1 MATRKS
7 SSTAHE
13 GLADQA
19 SSSANLRKLS
29 RAQANNVVR
38 RLQDKLSPAAR
49 ELIDKLLQ
57 SLDDEG
63 SVVVKTLHTT
73 LFPMAETKGA
83 SAQLSK
89 LLRTVT
95 DAAQAQGMSLDFT
108 YVGAKDQGT
117 ANRRL
122 WFTGPPPTAI
132 AELEGLSAIPEN
144 RLIIGQTGMPVG
156 EAPVVALI
164 TYNENE
170 FAAVRKTFWAGDST
184 PPVANKHHSGQA
196 VSVDEL
202 GQHGNVRVLHYHS
215 RQGNRESQRTASDLH
230 QAYKPAA
237 IISVGI
243 AFGVDEQ
250 KQKVGDVL
258 VSKFIVDYEATRIN
272 KNGSFTLAGD
282 RPPASRRL
290 VRTLETLDIRNKHD
304 HSKPDWPTLE
314 FGGMLTG
321 EKLVDNYDYREKLK
335 AIAGPAGIVG
345 GEMEAAGV
353 AKALDDTTVDWI
365 VVKAICDFA
374 DGNKVEGKEN
384 KQKLAAANA
393 AMVIKAMLGDG
404 QLYGDIAEDAERPH
418 SATNVATDK
427 LAALALRRQCLERAH
442 LDVIDDGKPLV
453 SGQYGYRAELHAL
466 GAAGHHEGQEN
477 DPRKVVAFDDIL
489 TWLNEPE
496 ERPIYALL
504 GEYGMGKTTTLQ
516 RVTAHLQQQRRLN
529 IDSPAALYF
538 DLRKVD
544 TLLAASAQ
552 HPGKVPTLQETISD
566 CLRNGYLQTDGV
578 LPTYEDVVD
587 SIDSG
592 ALVIFDGLDE
602 VLSRIGDKQGL
613 SFTANLLRVL
623 PEARERQKTKKQSKP
638 PRVLLSC
645 RTQFFRSLSEQDN
658 HLTGEHRGS
667 QNQSQ
672 YRALLLQPLTEQ
684 QIRSYMTAVFPSNN
698 IEQLMAQIEAV
709 HNLRELAGRPFTLKL
724 VADFVPMLEQWRAQG
739 KRVTGATLYREVA
752 KQWLIR
758 DKEKQSFQPEDKLS
772 LASALAA
779 HFWRNKLK
787 GITARQLE
795 SWLGQWLAQQGP
807 HEDFQTKPRDLLQE
821 DLRNSTFLKR
831 VDVEGKESR
840 FEFAHT
846 SLQEFFLAEYLLQAL
861 RSHSVNAREDWRL
874 PMVSDETLDFLG
886 QLLAEW
892 DPDVGGPGPL
902 QTLAAWR
909 SPYLALASELQLA
922 YGLRAH
928 TSGWP
933 VPRLDGM
940 DLQGA
945 DLSDWRFGSRSEEP
959 LPGSQTHRR
968 LNLAGCNFS
977 HGNLRR
983 AKFWNVDLR
992 AAVFDHSSCEQAEL
1006 LHCELADSSWVEA
1019 AVDGSQMR
1027 PQVASGIRAAW
1038 VPPGHHMKAQ
1048 RKLAWLHGHTSG
1060 VTSCAFS
1067 PDGHSVLSASDDN
1080 TLRLWETATGTLLQ
1094 EFAGHAGT
1102 VTSCAFSPD
1111 GHCLLSASH
1120 DNTMR
1125 LWETATGMLLREFV
1139 GHAGTVTSCAFSPD
1153 GRSLLSAS
1161 DDNTLRLWE
1170 TTTGKL
1176 LREFVGH
1183 ANAVTSCAFSPD
1195 GHSLLSA
1202 SDDKTL
1208 RLWETATGTLLREFA
1223 GRADT
1228 VTSCAFSPDGRSLL
1242 SASNDKTVRLWETAT
1257 GTLLREFVG
1266 HTDWVR
1272 SCVFSPDGHSVL
1284 SASDDKT
1291 LLLWETATGTLLR
1304 GFVGHTDWVRSCV
1317 FSPDGH
1323 SVLSASDDK
1332 TVRLWETATGT
1343 LLTEFVG
1350 HTDWVMF
1357 HAFSPDGHSVLSA
1370 SDDNT
1375 LRLWETATGRLLRE
1389 FVGHGDWVRSC
1400 VFSPDGHRLLSA
1412 STDKT
1417 LRLWETA
1424 TGTLLREFVGHADTV
1439 RSCVFSPDGHSVLSA
1454 SDDNTLRLWETATG
1468 ALLRMFVG
1476 HSDTVRSCVFS
1487 PDGHSVLSASDD
1499 NSMRLWETTT
1509 GRLLKEFAGHTDW
1522 VISCAFSPDGHSV
1535 LSVSNDNTLRLWE
1548 TATGTML
1555 REFVG
1560 RADTVTSCAF
1570 SPDGHSVLSVSND
1583 NTLRLWET
1591 ATGTL
1596 LKEFAGHADWVRSYM
1611 FSPDGHS
1618 VLSASDDNTVRL
1630 WDAVTGQTLRVS
1642 TIIDGGAAA
1651 WIPTTNV
1658 LLHVSG
1664 NAWRYLKWSAMDEN
1678 NWPVVWQLSPEEMN
1692 DELS

>member
-1 MATRKS
+1 MAIPPPATQK
-7 SSTAHE
+7 E
-13 GLADQA
+13 P
-19 SSSANLRKLS
+19 ANQQDSPTNSRKLS
-29 RAQANNVVR
+29 RAQANNAVR

-49 ELIDKLLQ
+49 ELSDKILQ

-63 SVVVKTLHTT
+63 SVVLKTLHTI
-73 LFPMAETKGA
+73 LFPMAETKSA

-89 LLRTVT
+89 LLRTIT
-95 DAAQAQGMSLDFT
+95 DAAQTQGLSLGFI
-108 YVGAKDQGT
+108 YEGAKDQGT
-117 ANRRL
+117 AKRRL
-122 WFTGPPPTAI
+122 WFTGPPPTPI

-170 FAAVRKTFWAGDST
+170 FAAVRKTFWADDST
-184 PPVANKHHSGQA
+184 PTATNKHHAGQV

-215 RQGNRESQRTASDLH
+215 RQGNRESQRAASDLH

-237 IISVGI
+237 IVSVGI
-243 AFGVDEQ
+243 AFGVDEH

-258 VSKFIVDYEATRIN
+258 VSKFIVDYESARVN
-272 KNGSFTLAGD
+272 KNGSFTLAND

-290 VRTLETLDIRNKHD
+290 VRTLETLDVRNKHD

-321 EKLVDNYDYREKLK
+321 EKLVDNHDYRENLK
-335 AIAGPAGIVG
+335 VIAGQGGIIG
-345 GEMEAAGV
+345 GEMEAAGI

-374 DGNKVEGKEN
+374 DGNKGEGKEN
-384 KQKLAAANA
+384 KQKLAATNA
-393 AMVIKAMLGDG
+393 AMVIKAMLDDG

-418 SATNVATDK
+418 STANAVTDK
-427 LAALALRRQCLERAH
+427 LAATALRRQCLERVH
-442 LDVIDDGKPLV
+442 LDVIDDGKHLV

-466 GAAGHHEGQEN
+466 EAASYQKSQDN

-489 TWLNEPE
+489 AWLSEPE

-516 RVTAHLQQQRRLN
+516 RVTAHLRQQRN
-529 IDSPAALYF
+529 QNVDSPAPLYF
-538 DLRKVD
+538 DLRKVG
-544 TLLAASAQ
+544 TLLAASAL
-552 HPGKVPTLQETISD
+552 HPGKVPTLQETIND

-587 SIDSG
+587 SIDNG

-623 PEARERQKTKKQSKP
+623 PEARERQKTKAQSKL

-667 QNQSQ
+667 HNQSQ

-684 QIRSYMTAVFPSNN
+684 QIRSYMTAVFPNTN

-758 DKEKQSFQPEDKLS
+758 DKEKQSFQPEDKLL

-779 HFWRNKLK
+779 HFWCNKLK

-795 SWLGQWLAQQGP
+795 SWLSQWLAQQGP
-807 HEDFQTKPRDLLQE
+807 YEDFQTKPRDLLQE

-831 VDVEGKESR
+831 VDVEGKDSR

-861 RSHSVNAREDWRL
+861 LSPNADAREAWRL
-874 PMVSDETLDFLG
+874 PMVSNETLDFLG

-892 DPDVGGPGPL
+892 GPDAGGPAPL

-933 VPRLDGM
+933 LPRLDGM
-940 DLQGA
+940 DIQGA
-945 DLSDWRFGSRSEEP
+945 DLSDWRFGSHSEAP
-959 LPGSQTHRR
+959 LPSSETHRR

-977 HGNLRR
+977 HGNLQR
-983 AKFWNVDLR
+983 ARFWNVDLR
-992 AAVFDHSSCEQAEL
+992 AAVFDHSHCEQAEV
-1006 LHCELADSSWVEA
+1006 LHCELADSSWAEA
-1019 AVDGSQMR
+1019 VVDGMQMR
-1027 PQVASGIRAAW
+1027 PQVASEIRAAW
-1038 VPPGHHMKAQ
+1038 MPPGHQVEAQ
-1048 RKLAWLHGHTSG
+1048 KKLAWLHRHTLG

-1067 PDGHSVLSASDDN
+1067 PDGRSLLSASYDK
-1080 TLRLWETATGTLLQ
+1080 TLRLWEAATCSPLR
-1094 EFAGHAGT
+1094 EFVGHVDT

-1111 GHCLLSASH
+1111 GRSVLSASE
-1120 DNTMR
+1120 DNTLR

-1139 GHAGTVTSCAFSPD
+1139 GHADAVMSCAFSPD
-1153 GRSLLSAS
+1153 GRSVLSAS
-1161 DDNTLRLWE
+1161 RDDTLRLWETANGMLLRKFVGHADTVMSCAFSPDGRSVLSASHDNTLRLWE
-1170 TTTGKL
+1170 TATGIL

-1183 ANAVTSCAFSPD
+1183 ADTVVSCAFSPD
-1195 GHSLLSA
+1195 GLSVLSA
-1202 SDDKTL
+1202 SEDNTLRLWETATGTLLKKFAGQKDWVTSCAFSSDGRSVLSASHDNTL
-1208 RLWETATGTLLREFA
+1208 RLWETATGTLLREFIEPAYRVTSCVFSSDGRSLLSTSYDKTVRLWDTATGRLIRRFA
-1223 GRADT
+1223 GHANW
-1228 VTSCAFSPDGRSLL
+1228 VTSCAFSPDGRNVL
-1242 SASNDKTVRLWETAT
+1242 SASRDKTLRLWETVT

-1266 HTDWVR
+1266 HTDIVT
-1272 SCVFSPDGHSVL
+1272 SC
-1284 SASDDKT
+1284 
-1291 LLLWETATGTLLR
+1291 
-1304 GFVGHTDWVRSCV
+1304 
-1317 FSPDGH
+1317 
-1323 SVLSASDDK
+1323 
-1332 TVRLWETATGT
+1332 
-1343 LLTEFVG
+1343 
-1350 HTDWVMF
+1350 
-1357 HAFSPDGHSVLSA
+1357 AFSPDGHIVLSASRDKTLRLWQTITGKPLRKFVGHADIVTSYAFSPDGCSLLSVSDDTLHLWKTATGTLRREFVGHADTIVSYAFSPDGCSVLSA
-1370 SDDNT
+1370 SEDN
-1375 LRLWETATGRLLRE
+1375 
-1389 FVGHGDWVRSC
+1389 
-1400 VFSPDGHRLLSA
+1400 
-1412 STDKT
+1412 T

-1424 TGTLLREFVGHADTV
+1424 TGTLLREFIGHANV
-1439 RSCVFSPDGHSVLSA
+1439 VMSCAFSSDGHSVLSA
-1454 SDDNTLRLWETATG
+1454 SEDNTLRLWETATG
-1468 ALLRMFVG
+1468 MLLREFVG
-1476 HSDTVRSCVFS
+1476 HAN
-1487 PDGHSVLSASDD
+1487 G
-1499 NSMRLWETTT
+1499 
-1509 GRLLKEFAGHTDW
+1509 
-1522 VISCAFSPDGHSV
+1522 VISCAFSPDGHSL
-1535 LSVSNDNTLRLWE
+1535 LSVS
-1548 TATGTML
+1548 
-1555 REFVG
+1555 
-1560 RADTVTSCAF
+1560 
-1570 SPDGHSVLSVSND
+1570 
-1583 NTLRLWET
+1583 
-1591 ATGTL
+1591 
-1596 LKEFAGHADWVRSYM
+1596 K
-1611 FSPDGHS
+1611 
-1618 VLSASDDNTVRL
+1618 DNTVRL
-1630 WDAVTGQTLRVS
+1630 WDLATGKTLRVS
-1642 TIIDGGAAA
+1642 TIVEGGTAA
-1651 WIPTTNV
+1651 WIPATNT
-1658 LLHVSG
+1658 LLNASG
-1664 NAWRYLKWSAMDEN
+1664 NAWRYLKWRAMDEN
-1678 NWPVVWQLSPEEMN
+1678 NWPVVWQLSPDEMK
-1692 DELS
+1692 DALS

>member
-95 DAAQAQGMSLDFT
+95 DAAQAQGMLLSFT

-144 RLIIGQTGMPVG
+144 RLITGQTGMPVG

-170 FAAVRKTFWAGDST
+170 FAAVRKTFWTGDST
-184 PPVANKHHSGQA
+184 PPVTDKHHAGQV
-196 VSVDEL
+196 VSVNEL
-202 GQHGNVRVLHYHS
+202 GQHGNARVLHYHS

-335 AIAGPAGIVG
+335 AIAGSGGIVG

-353 AKALDDTTVDWI
+353 AKALDGTTVDWI

-374 DGNKVEGKEN
+374 DGNKGEGKEN

-393 AMVIKAMLGDG
+393 AMVIKAMLDDG

-418 SATNVATDK
+418 TATNAATDK

-466 GAAGHHEGQEN
+466 EVAGHQGSQEN

-489 TWLNEPE
+489 SWLSEPE

-516 RVTAHLQQQRRLN
+516 RVTAHLRQLRSQN
-529 IDSPAALYF
+529 IDSPAPLYF

-544 TLLAASAQ
+544 TLLAASAL
-552 HPGKVPTLQETISD
+552 HPGKVPTLQETIGD

-587 SIDSG
+587 SMDSG

-623 PEARERQKTKKQSKP
+623 PEARERQKTKTQSKP

-684 QIRSYMTAVFPSNN
+684 QIRSYMMAVFPNTN
-698 IEQLMAQIEAV
+698 IEQLMEQIEAV

-758 DKEKQSFQPEDKLS
+758 DKEKQSFQPEDKLL

-831 VDVEGKESR
+831 VDVEGKDSR

-892 DPDVGGPGPL
+892 DPDADGPAPL
-902 QTLAAWR
+902 QTMAAWR

-933 VPRLDGM
+933 MPRLDGM

-959 LPGSQTHRR
+959 LPSSQTHRR
-968 LNLAGCNFS
+968 LNLAGCDFS

-992 AAVFDHSSCEQAEL
+992 AAVFDHSSCEQAEV
-1006 LHCELADSSWVEA
+1006 LHCELANSSWADAV
-1019 AVDGSQMR
+1019 VDGMQMR
-1027 PQVASGIRAAW
+1027 PQVAPEIRAAW
-1038 VPPGHHMKAQ
+1038 VPPGHQMEEQ
-1048 RKLAWLHGHTSG
+1048 RKLAWLRGHISG
-1060 VTSCAFS
+1060 VRSCVFSSDAHNLLSAANDGTIYLWETTTGTLLREFVGHADWVTSCAFS
-1067 PDGHSVLSASDDN
+1067 PDGHSVLSASHDK
-1080 TLRLWETATGTLLQ
+1080 TLRLWETATGTLL
-1094 EFAGHAGT
+1094 
-1102 VTSCAFSPD
+1102 
-1111 GHCLLSASH
+1111 
-1120 DNTMR
+1120 
-1125 LWETATGMLLREFV
+1125 REFV
-1139 GHAGTVTSCAFSPD
+1139 GHAD
-1153 GRSLLSAS
+1153 
-1161 DDNTLRLWE
+1161 W
-1170 TTTGKL
+1170 
-1176 LREFVGH
+1176 
-1183 ANAVTSCAFSPD
+1183 VTSCAFSPD
-1195 GHSLLSA
+1195 GHSVLSA

-1208 RLWETATGTLLREFA
+1208 RLWETATGTLLREFV
-1223 GRADT
+1223 GHADE
-1228 VTSCAFSPDGRSLL
+1228 VRSCVFSPDGHSLL
-1242 SASNDKTVRLWETAT
+1242 SASNDKNLRLWETAT

-1266 HTDWVR
+1266 H
-1272 SCVFSPDGHSVL
+1272 SS
-1284 SASDDKT
+1284 
-1291 LLLWETATGTLLR
+1291 
-1304 GFVGHTDWVRSCV
+1304 
-1317 FSPDGH
+1317 
-1323 SVLSASDDK
+1323 
-1332 TVRLWETATGT
+1332 
-1343 LLTEFVG
+1343 
-1350 HTDWVMF
+1350 WVMSC
-1357 HAFSPDGHSVLSA
+1357 AFSPDGHSVLSA
-1370 SDDNT
+1370 SNDCT
-1375 LRLWETATGRLLRE
+1375 LRLWETATGTLLRE
-1389 FVGHGDWVRSC
+1389 FAGHAGTVMSC
-1400 VFSPDGHRLLSA
+1400 VFSPDGHHLLSA
-1412 STDKT
+1412 SADTT

-1439 RSCVFSPDGHSVLSA
+1439 TSCVFSPDGHSLLSA
-1454 SDDNTLRLWETATG
+1454 SDDKTL
-1468 ALLRMFVG
+1468 
-1476 HSDTVRSCVFS
+1476 
-1487 PDGHSVLSASDD
+1487 
-1499 NSMRLWETTT
+1499 RLWETTT
-1509 GRLLKEFAGHTDW
+1509 GTLLWEFVGHAYW
-1522 VISCAFSPDGHSV
+1522 VMSCAFSPDGHRL
-1535 LSVSNDNTLRLWE
+1535 LSASHDKTLRLWE
-1548 TATGTML
+1548 TTTGTLL

-1560 RADTVTSCAF
+1560 HADTVTSCAF
-1570 SPDGHSVLSVSND
+1570 SPDGHSVLSASDDCTLRLWENATGTLLWEFAGHADAVTSCAFSPD
-1583 NTLRLWET
+1583 GHRLLSASRDKTLRLWET

-1596 LKEFAGHADWVRSYM
+1596 LREFVGHANTVTSCAFSPDGHYLLSASDDKTLRLWESATGTLLREFAGHVDTVTSCVFSPDGHHLLSASRDKTLRLWETATGTLLREFAGHADWVSSCVFSPDGQHLLSASDDKTLRLWETATGTLLRVFVGHADWVRSCI

-1618 VLSASDDNTVRL
+1618 VLSVSDDKTVRL
-1630 WDAVTGQTLRVS
+1630 WDAATGQTLRVS
-1642 TIIDGGAAA
+1642 TIMESGAAA
-1651 WIPTTNV
+1651 WLHDTNT
-1658 LLHVSG
+1658 LLNASG
-1664 NAWRYLKWSAMDEN
+1664 NVWRYLKWRAMDEN

-1692 DELS
+1692 DE

>member
-7 SSTAHE
+7 SSIVQE
-13 GLADQA
+13 GLVDQA
-19 SSSANLRKLS
+19 ASPANLRKLS

-63 SVVVKTLHTT
+63 SVVVKTLHTA

-95 DAAQAQGMSLDFT
+95 DAAQAQGMSLGFT

-122 WFTGPPPTAI
+122 WFTGPPPTAV

-144 RLIIGQTGMPVG
+144 HLIIGQTGMPVG
-156 EAPVVALI
+156 EAPVVTLI

-170 FAAVRKTFWAGDST
+170 FAAVRKTFWTGDST
-184 PPVANKHHSGQA
+184 PPVTNKHHAGQA
-196 VSVDEL
+196 VSVNEL

-215 RQGNRESQRTASDLH
+215 RQGNRESQRAASDLR

-237 IISVGI
+237 IVSVGI
-243 AFGVDEQ
+243 AFGVDEH

-258 VSKFIVDYEATRIN
+258 VSKFIVDYESARIN
-272 KNGSFTLAGD
+272 KNGSFTLAGE

-290 VRTLETLDIRNKHD
+290 LRALEDLDVRNKHD
-304 HSKPDWPTLE
+304 QSKPDWPTLE

-321 EKLVDNYDYREKLK
+321 EKLVDNCDYREKLK
-335 AIAGPAGIVG
+335 AIAGSGGIVG

-353 AKALDDTTVDWI
+353 AKALDGTTVDWI

-374 DGNKVEGKEN
+374 DGNKGEDKEN

-393 AMVIKAMLGDG
+393 AMVIKAMLDDG
-404 QLYGDIAEDAERPH
+404 QLYGDITEDAERPH
-418 SATNVATDK
+418 STTNAVTDK

-442 LDVIDDGKPLV
+442 LDVIDEGKPLV

-466 GAAGHHEGQEN
+466 GAAGHQGSQEN

-489 TWLNEPE
+489 TWLSEPE

-578 LPTYEDVVD
+578 LPNYEDVVD
-587 SIDSG
+587 SIDNG

-623 PEARERQKTKKQSKP
+623 PETRERQKTKKQSKP

-684 QIRSYMTAVFPSNN
+684 QIRSYMMAVFPNTN

-758 DKEKQSFQPEDKLS
+758 DKEKQSFQPEDKLL

-779 HFWRNKLK
+779 HLWRNKLK

-831 VDVEGKESR
+831 VDVEGKDSR

-861 RSHSVNAREDWRL
+861 LSHSAGAREAWSL

-892 DPDVGGPGPL
+892 DPDAGGPAPL
-902 QTLAAWR
+902 QALTAWR

-933 VPRLDGM
+933 MQRLDGM

-945 DLSDWRFGSRSEEP
+945 DLSDWRFGSRSEKP
-959 LPGSQTHRR
+959 LPGSETHRR

-992 AAVFDHSSCEQAEL
+992 ATVFDHSSCEQAEV
-1006 LHCELADSSWVEA
+1006 LHCELANSTWAEA
-1019 AVDGSQMR
+1019 AVDGMQMR
-1027 PQVASGIRAAW
+1027 PQVASDIRAAW
-1038 VPPGHHMKAQ
+1038 VPPGHQVEAQ

-1060 VTSCAFS
+1060 VMSCAFSPDGHSLLSASRDKTLRLWESTTGTLLREFVGHANWVTSCAFSPDGQSLLSASNDKTLRLWETATGTLLQEFVGHSGRVSSCVFSPDGQSLLSASNDKTLRLWEAATGTLLREFVGHANWVTSCAFS
-1067 PDGHSVLSASDDN
+1067 PDGHSLLSASRDKTLRLWETTTGTLLQEFVGHTDSVTSCMFSPDGHSLLSASDDN
-1080 TLRLWETATGTLLQ
+1080 TLRLWETATGTLLRQ
-1094 EFAGHAGT
+1094 FVGHADT

-1111 GHCLLSASH
+1111 GHSLLSAAE
-1120 DNTMR
+1120 DGTLR
-1125 LWETATGMLLREFV
+1125 LWETATGTLLREFV
-1139 GHAGTVTSCAFSPD
+1139 EHAAWVTSCAFSPD
-1153 GRSLLSAS
+1153 GHSLLSAS
-1161 DDNTLRLWE
+1161 RDNTLRLWE
-1170 TTTGKL
+1170 TTTGTLLREFVGNANWVTSCAFSPDGHSLLSASRDKTLRLWETTTGTL

-1183 ANAVTSCAFSPD
+1183 ANWVTSCAFSPD

-1208 RLWETATGTLLREFA
+1208 RLWEAATGTLLREFA
-1223 GRADT
+1223 GHTDT
-1228 VTSCAFSPDGRSLL
+1228 VRSCVFSPDGHSLL
-1242 SASNDKTVRLWETAT
+1242 SASDDNTLRLWETAT

-1266 HTDWVR
+1266 H
-1272 SCVFSPDGHSVL
+1272 
-1284 SASDDKT
+1284 A
-1291 LLLWETATGTLLR
+1291 
-1304 GFVGHTDWVRSCV
+1304 
-1317 FSPDGH
+1317 
-1323 SVLSASDDK
+1323 
-1332 TVRLWETATGT
+1332 
-1343 LLTEFVG
+1343 
-1350 HTDWVMF
+1350 DWVMSC
-1357 HAFSPDGHSVLSA
+1357 AFSPDGHSLLSASDDNTLRLWETTTGTLLRKFSGHTDSVTSCMFSPDGHCLLSA

-1375 LRLWETATGRLLRE
+1375 LRLWETATGTLLRE
-1389 FVGHGDWVRSC
+1389 FVGHADWVMSC
-1400 VFSPDGHRLLSA
+1400 VFSPDGHSLLST
-1412 STDKT
+1412 SRDNT

-1439 RSCVFSPDGHSVLSA
+1439 MSCALSPDGY
-1454 SDDNTLRLWETATG
+1454 
-1468 ALLRMFVG
+1468 
-1476 HSDTVRSCVFS
+1476 
-1487 PDGHSVLSASDD
+1487 
-1499 NSMRLWETTT
+1499 
-1509 GRLLKEFAGHTDW
+1509 
-1522 VISCAFSPDGHSV
+1522 SV
-1535 LSVSNDNTLRLWE
+1535 LSVS
-1548 TATGTML
+1548 
-1555 REFVG
+1555 
-1560 RADTVTSCAF
+1560 
-1570 SPDGHSVLSVSND
+1570 
-1583 NTLRLWET
+1583 
-1591 ATGTL
+1591 
-1596 LKEFAGHADWVRSYM
+1596 K
-1611 FSPDGHS
+1611 
-1618 VLSASDDNTVRL
+1618 DNTVRL
-1630 WDAVTGQTLRVS
+1630 WDVVTGQTLRVS
-1642 TIIDGGAAA
+1642 TIMESGAAA
-1651 WIPTTNV
+1651 WLHDTNT
-1658 LLHVSG
+1658 LLNASG
-1664 NAWRYLKWSAMDEN
+1664 NAWRYLKWRAMDEN

-1692 DELS
+1692 GE

>member
-1 MATRKS
+1 MTTRN
-7 SSTAHE
+7 STSIAQE

-19 SSSANLRKLS
+19 SSPANLRKLS
-29 RAQANNVVR
+29 RAQANNAVR

-95 DAAQAQGMSLDFT
+95 DAAQAQGMLLGFS

-117 ANRRL
+117 AKRRL
-122 WFTGPPPTAI
+122 WFTGPPPAAI

-170 FAAVRKTFWAGDST
+170 FAAVRKTFWKGEST
-184 PPVANKHHSGQA
+184 PPVTNKHHAGQA
-196 VSVDEL
+196 VSINEL
-202 GQHGNVRVLHYHS
+202 GHHGNVRVLHYHS

-230 QAYKPAA
+230 QVYKPAA

-243 AFGVDEQ
+243 AFGVDEH
-250 KQKVGDVL
+250 KQKVGNVL
-258 VSKFIVDYEATRIN
+258 VSKFIVDYESARIS
-272 KNGSFTLAGD
+272 KNGNFTLAGE

-290 VRTLETLDIRNKHD
+290 LRALENLDIRNKHD

-353 AKALDDTTVDWI
+353 AKALDDTKVDWI

-374 DGNKVEGKEN
+374 DGNKGEGKEN

-393 AMVIKAMLGDG
+393 AMVIKAMLDDE
-404 QLYGDIAEDAERPH
+404 QLYGDITEDTKPPH
-418 SATNVATDK
+418 STTNAVTDK

-466 GAAGHHEGQEN
+466 EVAGHQGSQES

-489 TWLNEPE
+489 AWLSEPE

-516 RVTAHLQQQRRLN
+516 RVTAHLQQQRKLN
-529 IDSPAALYF
+529 IDSPAPLYF

-544 TLLAASAQ
+544 TLLAASAL

-578 LPTYEDVVD
+578 LPNYEDVVD

-623 PEARERQKTKKQSKP
+623 PEARERQKNKAQSKP

-645 RTQFFRSLSEQDN
+645 RTQFFRSLAEQDN

-684 QIRSYMTAVFPSNN
+684 QIRSYMMAVFPNTD
-698 IEQLMAQIEAV
+698 IDQLMAQIEAV

-724 VADFVPMLEQWRAQG
+724 VANFVPMLEQWRAQG

-758 DKEKQSFQPEDKLS
+758 DKEKQSFQPEDKLL

-779 HFWRNKLK
+779 HFWRNQLK
-787 GITARQLE
+787 GITAKKLE

-807 HEDFQTKPRDLLQE
+807 YEDFQTKPRDLLQE

-831 VDVEGKESR
+831 VDVEGKDSR

-861 RSHSVNAREDWRL
+861 LSRSADAREAWRL

-892 DPDVGGPGPL
+892 DPDADGPAPL

-933 VPRLDGM
+933 MPRLDGM

-945 DLSDWRFGSRSEEP
+945 DLSDWRFGSRNEEP
-959 LPGSQTHRR
+959 LRSSQTHRR
-968 LNLAGCNFS
+968 LSLAGCNFS

-983 AKFWNVDLR
+983 ARFWNVDLR
-992 AAVFDHSSCEQAEL
+992 AAVFDHSLCEQAEVL
-1006 LHCELADSSWVEA
+1006 QCELLDSSWA
-1019 AVDGSQMR
+1019 DAVMDGVQMR
-1027 PQVASGIRAAW
+1027 PQVAPGIRAAW
-1038 VPPGHHMKAQ
+1038 APPGRHVEAR

-1067 PDGHSVLSASDDN
+1067 PDGHS
-1080 TLRLWETATGTLLQ
+1080 
-1094 EFAGHAGT
+1094 
-1102 VTSCAFSPD
+1102 
-1111 GHCLLSASH
+1111 
-1120 DNTMR
+1120 
-1125 LWETATGMLLREFV
+1125 
-1139 GHAGTVTSCAFSPD
+1139 
-1153 GRSLLSAS
+1153 LLSAS
-1161 DDNTLRLWE
+1161 DDNTLRLWDVA
-1170 TTTGKL
+1170 TGTLLREFIGHVDTVTSCAFSPDGHNLLSASDDNTLRLWDIATGTL

-1183 ANAVTSCAFSPD
+1183 ADWVMSCTFSPDGCSLLSASYDKTLRLWDAASGMVLQELVGHADTVTSCVFSPDGRSLLSASRDNTLRLWDVATGTLLREFVGHADWVMSCTFSPD

-1202 SDDKTL
+1202 SRDNTL
-1208 RLWETATGTLLREFA
+1208 RLWDLATGQTLREFV
-1223 GRADT
+1223 GHADW
-1228 VTSCAFSPDGRSLL
+1228 VKSCTFSPDGRSLL
-1242 SASNDKTVRLWETAT
+1242 SASYDNTLRLWDVATGTVLREFVGHADWVMSCAFSPDGQSLLSASDDSTLRLWDVATGTVLREFIGHADWVMSCAFSPDGQSLLSASDDSTLRLWDVASGTLLREFVGHADWVMSCAFSPDGCSLLSASHDNSLCLWDTATGALLREFIGHADGVSSCVFSPDGLSLLSASHDNTLRLWDVAT

-1266 HTDWVR
+1266 HSSRVS
-1272 SCVFSPDGHSVL
+1272 SCVFSPDGHSLL
-1284 SASDDKT
+1284 SASRDNTLRLWDVATGMLLRKFVGHADWVMSCTFSPDGCSLLSASYDKT
-1291 LLLWETATGTLLR
+1291 LRLWDVATGTVLQEL
-1304 GFVGHTDWVRSCV
+1304 VGHADTVKSCV
-1317 FSPDGH
+1317 FSPDGR
-1323 SVLSASDDK
+1323 SLLSASYDN
-1332 TVRLWETATGT
+1332 TLRLWETATGI
-1343 LLTEFVG
+1343 LLRDFVG
-1350 HTDWVMF
+1350 HADTVMSC
-1357 HAFSPDGHSVLSA
+1357 AFSPDGHSVLSA

-1375 LRLWETATGRLLRE
+1375 
-1389 FVGHGDWVRSC
+1389 
-1400 VFSPDGHRLLSA
+1400 
-1412 STDKT
+1412 
-1417 LRLWETA
+1417 
-1424 TGTLLREFVGHADTV
+1424 
-1439 RSCVFSPDGHSVLSA
+1439 
-1454 SDDNTLRLWETATG
+1454 
-1468 ALLRMFVG
+1468 
-1476 HSDTVRSCVFS
+1476 
-1487 PDGHSVLSASDD
+1487 
-1499 NSMRLWETTT
+1499 
-1509 GRLLKEFAGHTDW
+1509 
-1522 VISCAFSPDGHSV
+1522 I
-1535 LSVSNDNTLRLWE
+1535 
-1548 TATGTML
+1548 
-1555 REFVG
+1555 
-1560 RADTVTSCAF
+1560 
-1570 SPDGHSVLSVSND
+1570 
-1583 NTLRLWET
+1583 
-1591 ATGTL
+1591 
-1596 LKEFAGHADWVRSYM
+1596 
-1611 FSPDGHS
+1611 
-1618 VLSASDDNTVRL
+1618 RL
-1630 WDAVTGQTLRVS
+1630 WDLATGQTLRVS
-1642 TIIDGGAAA
+1642 TIIEGGAAA
-1651 WIPTTNV
+1651 WLYDTNT
-1658 LLHVSG
+1658 LLHASG
-1664 NAWRYLKWSAMDEN
+1664 NAWRYLKWRAMDEN

-1692 DELS
+1692 DE